1 MIDILLGERMLRME
15 LPGKMKREGLKGGLW
30 MR

>member
-1 MIDILLGERMLRME
+1 MLAVLGEKMPRME
-15 LPGKMKREGLKGGLW
+15 LPGKMKREGLKGGLL